1 MDIFEQPVLFYLNTV
16 LLLSKWILKNMMG
29 SEAMGLLEGIDSN
42 VQRKERERLPHHC
55 YGLQKSSHLY
65 TTLQY
70 KSFFSGIEPHKIAW
84 VNRANSPRF

>member
-42 VQRKERERLPHHC
+42 VQRKERERLP
-55 YGLQKSSHLY
+55 
-65 TTLQY
+65 TTPLLW
-70 KSFFSGIEPHKIAW
+70 FTKILTS
-84 VNRANSPRF
+84 VHYFTV